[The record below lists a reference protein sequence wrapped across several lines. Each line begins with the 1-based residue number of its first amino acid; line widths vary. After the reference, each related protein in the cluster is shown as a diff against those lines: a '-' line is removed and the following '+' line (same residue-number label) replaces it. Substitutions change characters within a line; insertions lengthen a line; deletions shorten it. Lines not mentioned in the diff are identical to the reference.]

1 MSKNKADN
9 PKSTA
14 ENAWSFDALTDAEK
28 QALAAT
34 AYHEAGHA
42 VMALIVGR
50 AVQKITIVSAKVNA
64 FSARL
69 GACQMK
75 KGRIKPTSDWLEDE
89 VLILFAGMVA
99 ESHFTNQQNE
109 RGAGQDL
116 RSIRKLLAQNRGNS
130 ERQLE
135 KLERRLLS
143 KAEYLLEDEASQKA
157 IVQIANRLLEKQ
169 TISGREATHLFEQA
183 ERAAKQ

>member
-1 MSKNKADN
+1 MSKNKRDN
-9 PKSTA
+9 SDS
-14 ENAWSFDALTDAEK
+14 ENARSFDALSDVEK
-28 QALAAT
+28 QALTAT

-50 AVQKITIVSAKVNA
+50 PVQKITIVPAKVNA
-64 FSARL
+64 VSARL

-89 VLILFAGMVA
+89 VLILFAGLVA

-116 RSIRKLLAQNRGNS
+116 RSIR
-130 ERQLE
+130 
-135 KLERRLLS
+135 
-143 KAEYLLEDEASQKA
+143 
-157 IVQIANRLLEKQ
+157 
-169 TISGREATHLFEQA
+169 
-183 ERAAKQ
+183 